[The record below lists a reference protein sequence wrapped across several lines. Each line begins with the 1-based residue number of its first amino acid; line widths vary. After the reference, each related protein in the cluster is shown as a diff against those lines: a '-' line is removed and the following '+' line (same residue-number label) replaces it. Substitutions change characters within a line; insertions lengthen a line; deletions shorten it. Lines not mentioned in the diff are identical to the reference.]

1 MAQSQKVASVCQNL
15 RVAPFLLLFN
25 VFYSF
30 LSSKC
35 SSFIL
40 SASNIKLPISRGA
53 SRRRGRS
60 QEPRNALNPVSS
72 LASGWPLLR
81 CGFPI
86 PELRMARPFPHGG
99 RLMTS
104 LAYWGSCHE
113 LEGQLRE
120 SYICVFYKYANG
132 PLKANSTLSLP
143 VLSGSTTFSSPFQV
157 SFRTYAQIIT
167 LNRASWPTSLS
178 TMLQSALS

>member
-1 MAQSQKVASVCQNL
+1 MGVLYVCNSFEAEFQCRGHGRPDKL
-15 RVAPFLLLFN
+15 IHGTGSESSERVSEFESDAFPLTVLFS
-25 VFYSF
+25 VFYSS

-53 SRRRGRS
+53 SRRRRRS

-86 PELRMARPFPHGG
+86 PELGMARPFPHRGG
-99 RLMTS
+99 LMTS

-113 LEGQLRE
+113 LEGR
-120 SYICVFYKYANG
+120 A
-132 PLKANSTLSLP
+132 PR
-143 VLSGSTTFSSPFQV
+143 VLYLCF
-157 SFRTYAQIIT
+157 
-167 LNRASWPTSLS
+167 L
-178 TMLQSALS
+178 